1 VLLSQAHLSHGE
13 SYVNLTEDLLHNLS
27 QIRRQSEQMPPAY
40 ANVFLMSRGETQT
53 DNRSHKRHLL
63 P

>member
-1 VLLSQAHLSHGE
+1 
-13 SYVNLTEDLLHNLS
+13 LS

-40 ANVFLMSRGETQT
+40 ANVFLMSWSETQT
-53 DNRSHKRHLL
+53 DNRSRKRQLL